1 MLDTLRSDAHIER
14 RAAPSEAI
22 ALRVTVAPR
31 LVQTSRT
38 NELPAPTRRHS
49 ERMDTAGIGWVRES
63 GSLRLVGLE
72 DDNSSRAHVL
82 QF

>member
-1 MLDTLRSDAHIER
+1 
-14 RAAPSEAI
+14 
-22 ALRVTVAPR
+22 
-31 LVQTSRT
+31 
-38 NELPAPTRRHS
+38 
-49 ERMDTAGIGWVRES
+49 MDTAGIGWVRES